1 MPLIVVKERIE
12 EPIAK
17 VWELVKN
24 IEDYPK
30 FMKPV
35 REVKVLSRKGD
46 ITEAEWEIELKGSLL
61 RWSERETCLPG
72 DYRIEF
78 AQIEGDLEKFEGH
91 WDLKSVSP
99 GATEVE
105 LQVEFEIGIPMLRDM
120 LNPVAEKALRENA
133 ITMLRSFHTPSVA
146 DLA

>member
-1 MPLIVVKERIE
+1 MPEIIVKERIE

-35 REVKVLSRKGD
+35 RAVKVLSRRGD
-46 ITEAEWEIELKGSLL
+46 VTDAEWEVELKGSLL
-61 RWSERETCLPG
+61 CWSERETCFP
-72 DYRIEF
+72 DDHRIEF
-78 AQIEGDLEKFEGH
+78 AQIEGDLEKFEGY
-91 WDLKSVSP
+91 WDLKAVSP
-99 GATEVE
+99 RATEVE
-105 LQVEFEIGIPMLRDM
+105 LRVDFEIGIPMLRDM

-133 ITMLRSFHTPSVA
+133 ITMLRSFHSHGTVA
-146 DLA
+146 LA